1 MKRNDVLWGAL
12 LVGAGGLL
20 LLQNFGLLGPAQS
33 MIWALLFAL
42 AGAGFLGLFL
52 TNRSQWW
59 PLIPGFVFF
68 GLAAIIGLQAIA
80 PVVAAQWSG
89 TLFLGSLSTGFWLIY
104 VTRPKLWWAIIPAGV
119 LTTVAIVAGIGQTLP
134 EYAGSVLFFGLAA
147 TFGLVYLLPT
157 PPNHMGWALIPAG
170 ICTVIG
176 LLTFATSTAVLNYT
190 WPIGLILAGLYVM
203 YRTFSARSSLS
214 AADEPAP
221 HATRTEDRYD
231 EPTLPQPH

>member
-1 MKRNDVLWGAL
+1 MKRNDFLWGGL
-12 LVGAGGLL
+12 LVGAGALL
-20 LLQNFGLLGPAQS
+20 LLQNFGLFGPVQS
-33 MIWALLFAL
+33 TIWALLFAL
-42 AGAGFLGLFL
+42 VSAGFLGLFI

-68 GLAAIIGLQAIA
+68 GLAAIISLQAIA
-80 PVVAAQWSG
+80 PSIAAQWSG

-119 LTTVAIVAGIGQTLP
+119 LTTVAVVAAIGQTFP

-157 PPNHMGWALIPAG
+157 PPNHLRWALIPAG
-170 ICTVIG
+170 ICSVIG
-176 LLTFATSTAVLNYT
+176 LLTLTTSTVVLNYT

-203 YRTFSARSSLS
+203 YRTVSTRSTPSVV
-214 AADEPAP
+214 DEFQPEP
-221 HATRTEDRYD
+221 RKEDRYD